1 MDLESN
7 MSKLASGGAIQYV
20 EFGNMVNNPEALEK
34 IIRYAYDKCHYFGVN
49 VSSDRCFKCGYVG
62 EMITVDDKTNHF
74 RCPQCGNEDNS
85 QMSVIRR
92 LCGYLGSLSER
103 PSVDGKMK
111 EMAHRVK
118 HFKTGCGE

>member
-1 MDLESN
+1 
-7 MSKLASGGAIQYV
+7 MSL
-20 EFGNMVNNPEALEK
+20 
-34 IIRYAYDKCHYFGVN
+34 FGVN
-49 VSSDRCFKCGYVG
+49 VSSDRCFKCGYIG